1 MKHLFIGMLACIL
14 FLAGTAQHHISINGN
29 SYLPNTLTVNV
40 GDEVIIDASAVYPLI
55 EVSPDSWHLNRT
67 RLQNGG
73 FSSSSNYR
81 LLITAAMAGKTIYFG
96 SGAHPGSGMKGQIIV
111 NAVPAIHTNH
121 FNEFDFAVYPNP
133 VSTDSWINLQL
144 NRSERITIQ
153 VFDMQGRIVRTFI
166 DQEMKAGNIKMPFN
180 LNSLDRGNYIVQM
193 RSNKERINKQIMV
206 R

>member
-14 FLAGTAQHHISINGN
+14 FLAGTAQHHISVNGN
-29 SYLPNTLTVNV
+29 SYLPNSLTVNV
-40 GDEVIIDASAVYPLI
+40 GDEVIIDASATYPLI

-96 SGAHPGSGMKGQIIV
+96 SGAHLGSGMKGQIIV
-111 NAVPAIHTNH
+111 NAVPGIFANH
-121 FNEFDFAVYPNP
+121 SNGFDFTVYPNP
-133 VSTDSWINLQL
+133 VSTDSWIDLQL

-153 VFDMQGRIVRTFI
+153 VYDMQGRIVRTFM
-166 DQEMKAGNIKMPFN
+166 DQEMKAGNIKMPFA